1 MHSNINDSERQK
13 IAGHSEN
20 STNITSTIDSDIRST
35 YSSFNPQGIQVE
47 RGVDFFVFNWDSR
60 KELMIENNTM

>member
-13 IAGHSEN
+13 IADYFEI

-35 YSSFNPQGIQVE
+35 YSSFNSQDI
-47 RGVDFFVFNWDSR
+47 
-60 KELMIENNTM
+60 